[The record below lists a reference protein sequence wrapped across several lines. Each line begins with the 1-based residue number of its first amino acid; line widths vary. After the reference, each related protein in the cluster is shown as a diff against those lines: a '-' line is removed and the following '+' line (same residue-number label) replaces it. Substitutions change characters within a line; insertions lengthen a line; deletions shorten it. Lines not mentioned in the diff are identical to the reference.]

1 LKASLSSEAFVVF
14 VPAKFRSRH
23 PPMSAAL
30 ENSQY
35 AALMRLLEPLG
46 QAHLLR
52 FWSELSADRRQRL
65 AQQIQAIDWETF
77 ATLTAAETGQQDW
90 EQLAAQVA
98 PPQALSLL
106 EQAEPQRMRAAVAAG
121 EEALARGQVGF
132 ILVAGGQG
140 SRLGFEHPK
149 GMFPI
154 GPVSGRSLFQILLE
168 HARARSLRAGAALPV
183 FIMTSPQTDQ
193 ETRQFLAANDWFGYP
208 PADIRI
214 FCQGVIPAVDRQT
227 RQILLAEKDE
237 LFANPDGHGGCLA
250 ALARAGLLEEMRQR
264 GIEQLFYGQVDNPLL
279 QVCQPALLGHHL
291 LSGSEVTT
299 QVVRKLD
306 PGQKVGN
313 VVRWQGR
320 TQIIEYSDIPASL
333 ASQRNAGGDLRF
345 WAGSIAVHVFARE
358 FLERCAAQAETL
370 PFHRA
375 LKKVTSLDDQGRKL
389 QPDEPNAIKF
399 ERFIFDLLP
408 HAREAIVVEVD
419 PALGFAAVK
428 NAPPAAAET
437 PEWVQ
442 AAISRLHRHWLRQAG
457 AEVADNLPVEI
468 SPFVALDGSDL
479 LGRIRPGTKFTEPVW
494 LAPG

>member
-1 LKASLSSEAFVVF
+1 
-14 VPAKFRSRH
+14 
-23 PPMSAAL
+23 MSAAL
-30 ENSQY
+30 ENSEFT
-35 AALMRLLEPLG
+35 ALTRLLEPIG

-52 FWSELSADRRQRL
+52 FWSELSAASRQRL
-65 AQQIQAIDWETF
+65 AEQIQAIDWETF
-77 ATLTAAETGQQDW
+77 AELAASETGQQDW
-90 EQLAAQVA
+90 EQVAAEVT

-106 EQAEPQRMRAAVAAG
+106 EQADPHRMRAAIAAG
-121 EEALARGQVGF
+121 EAALARGQVGF

-154 GPVSGRSLFQILLE
+154 GPVSHRSLFQILLE
-168 HARARSLRAGAALPV
+168 HARARALRAGVSLPIL
-183 FIMTSPQTDQ
+183 IMTSPQTDR
-193 ETRQFLAANDWFGYP
+193 ETRAFLSAHNWFGYP
-208 PADIRI
+208 QEDIRI

-227 RQILLAEKDE
+227 HQILLAEKDE
-237 LFANPDGHGGCLA
+237 LFVNPDGHGGCLA
-250 ALARAGLLEEMRQR
+250 ALARSGLLEELRQR

-279 QVCQPALLGHHL
+279 QVCQPGLLGHHL

-320 TQIIEYSDIPASL
+320 TRIIEYSDIPSSL
-333 ASQRNAGGDLRF
+333 AAQRNADGNLRF
-345 WAGSIAVHVFARE
+345 WAGSIAVHVFDRA
-358 FLERCAAQAETL
+358 FLERCAAHAETL

-375 LKKVTSLDDQGRKL
+375 LKKVPCLDEQGRKL
-389 QPDEPNAIKF
+389 QPAEPNAIKF

-419 PALGFAAVK
+419 PAQGFAAVK
-428 NAPPAAAET
+428 NAPPAPAET

-457 AEVADNLPVEI
+457 ADVADHLPVEI
-468 SPFVALDGSDL
+468 SPFIALESADL
-479 LGRIRPGTKFTEPVW
+479 VGRIRPGEKFTEPVW
-494 LAPG
+494 LGPQS

>member
-1 LKASLSSEAFVVF
+1 
-14 VPAKFRSRH
+14 
-23 PPMSAAL
+23 MSAAL
-30 ENSQY
+30 EDSLS
-35 AALMRLLEPLG
+35 AALTRLLEPLG

-52 FWSELSADRRQRL
+52 FWGELSTEQRQRL
-65 AQQIQAIDWETF
+65 ALQIRSIDWDTF
-77 ATLTAAETGQQDW
+77 ATLTAAESGQQDW
-90 EQLAAQVA
+90 EQVAGQVS

-106 EQAEPQRMRAAVAAG
+106 EQANPQRLRAAVAAG
-121 EEALARGQVGF
+121 EEALAEGKVGF

-168 HARARSLRAGAALPV
+168 HARARGLRAGVSVPV
-183 FIMTSPQTDQ
+183 YIMTSPQTDS
-193 ETRQFLAANDWFGYP
+193 ETRQFLQANRWFGYP
-208 PADIRI
+208 EDDVRI

-227 RQILLAEKDE
+227 HQILLAEKDE
-237 LFANPDGHGGCLA
+237 LFVNPDGHGGCLS
-250 ALARAGLLEEMRQR
+250 ALARSGLLEEMRQR

-299 QVVRKLD
+299 QVVRKTD
-306 PGQKVGN
+306 PGQRVGN

-320 TQIIEYSDIPASL
+320 TQIIEYSDIPPSL
-333 ASQRNAGGDLRF
+333 AAQRNAGGELRF

-375 LKKVTSLDDQGRKL
+375 LKKVACLDGQGRRI
-389 QPDEPNAIKF
+389 QPAEPNAIKF

-428 NAPPAAAET
+428 NAPPAPAET

-457 AEVADNLPVEI
+457 AEVSDNLPVEI
-468 SPFVALDGSDL
+468 SPFVALDSADL
-479 LGRIRPGTKFTEPVW
+479 MGRIRSGESFTEPLW
-494 LAPG
+494 WGPE